1 MKTTYQCHFTSFVNW
16 PYDALPKRRKQHGF
30 CTGKSNFLELSIF
43 FRICVLF
50 PASGSVSAAVAASL
64 DQGLVDD
71 VEGDADDSLEGQ
83 EPDVEAEADQS
94 ADQFGYHLV
103 SFVKR
108 CSLEIIRICELSNL
122 LLWNEQSGTGKM
134 KIFGIL
140 ETIYS
145 MYFTM
150 STLFCIFS

>member
-1 MKTTYQCHFTSFVNW
+1 MVAVIDHPPEV
-16 PYDALPKRRKQHGF
+16 ALSPFQEGF
-30 CTGKSNFLELSIF
+30 L

-108 CSLEIIRICELSNL
+108 CSLEIIRICELSTKKKRFA
-122 LLWNEQSGTGKM
+122 S
-134 KIFGIL
+134 L
-140 ETIYS
+140 E
-145 MYFTM
+145 
-150 STLFCIFS
+150 

>member
-1 MKTTYQCHFTSFVNW
+1 MVVVIDHPPEV
-16 PYDALPKRRKQHGF
+16 ALSPFQEA
-30 CTGKSNFLELSIF
+30 FL

-83 EPDVEAEADQS
+83 EPDVEADADQS

-108 CSLEIIRICELSNL
+108 CSLEIIRICELSNSKRDRL
-122 LLWNEQSGTGKM
+122 LDLKRP
-134 KIFGIL
+134 FD
-140 ETIYS
+140 
-145 MYFTM
+145 
-150 STLFCIFS
+150 C